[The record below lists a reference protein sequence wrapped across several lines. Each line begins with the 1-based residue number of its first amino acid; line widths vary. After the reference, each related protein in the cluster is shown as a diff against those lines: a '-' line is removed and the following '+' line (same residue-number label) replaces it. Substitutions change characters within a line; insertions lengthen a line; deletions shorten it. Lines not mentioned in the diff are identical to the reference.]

1 MNKKWLTL
9 VCLLFVFASLLIAC
23 GQNHADE
30 DETDNIIRIGYQKNG
45 PLLIVKALGQ
55 FEERLNEEGFEVEWR
70 LFQAGP
76 ALTEAI
82 NTGSI
87 DLGRTGNTPVI
98 FAQAANSPFYYL
110 QAGFS
115 KYLGSGILVHDDSH
129 IETIEDLEG
138 KNIGFA
144 RGSSSHYLLVK
155 ALEQA
160 GLTLD
165 DIEPSYLQPGDARI
179 AFEQGQ
185 IDAWVTWD
193 PYAALVQVETN
204 ARFIVDGEG
213 LTTDR
218 DFIIVTEQFYN
229 EHDADVI
236 ELIINEID
244 ASLNYVNDHP
254 DELIDLLVDELQI
267 NEEAVEVTVNRRVY
281 GIEPVN
287 EQIIEEQQE
296 IADLFFELDI
306 IPEKITITDVIK
318 GD

>member
-1 MNKKWLTL
+1 M
-9 VCLLFVFASLLIAC
+9 
-23 GQNHADE
+23 
-30 DETDNIIRIGYQKNG
+30 
-45 PLLIVKALGQ
+45 
-55 FEERLNEEGFEVEWR
+55 
-70 LFQAGP
+70 
-76 ALTEAI
+76 
-82 NTGSI
+82 
-87 DLGRTGNTPVI
+87 
-98 FAQAANSPFYYL
+98 
-110 QAGFS
+110 
-115 KYLGSGILVHDDSH
+115 
-129 IETIEDLEG
+129 
-138 KNIGFA
+138 
-144 RGSSSHYLLVK
+144 
-155 ALEQA
+155 
-160 GLTLD
+160 
-165 DIEPSYLQPGDARI
+165 
-179 AFEQGQ
+179 
-185 IDAWVTWD
+185 
-193 PYAALVQVETN
+193 ETN

-236 ELIINEID
+236 ELVIDEID